1 MERMNDLTKEIT
13 DCIVIVTDDLRY
25 KSAIQMREDLTD
37 LVVLILE
44 QAKKDAAGL
53 INKSNDEGK

>member
-1 MERMNDLTKEIT
+1 MNDLTKEIT